1 MRNACDKKKEH
12 MSKVKVKVT
21 ENTKTTI
28 WAITSEPEVVET
40 SGWFQNVP
48 CQNIYQKCRSPHD
61 AWRSVFASHDVNS
74 EPIDFKIGKHIDFT
88 CTIYHIKHCTN
99 KNNITRIT
107 MATKYPIIKHRAFF
121 QNLNRGI
128 SPIHIGRIPMK
139 LREWNF
145 FKINTS
151 CLQTTTHT
159 HYIPMCLLLKLP
171 SEYILYGIL
180 SATIIYKDVQHKL
193 TTNI

>member
-12 MSKVKVKVT
+12 RSKVKVKVT
-21 ENTKTTI
+21 ENTKTTM

-74 EPIDFKIGKHIDFT
+74 EPIDFIIGTHIDFT
-88 CTIYHIKHCTN
+88 CTIYQIKNCTN

-121 QNLNRGI
+121 KTLIAAYHPFILDGF
-128 SPIHIGRIPMK
+128 
-139 LREWNF
+139 LWNF
-145 FKINTS
+145 AYEIS
-151 CLQTTTHT
+151 
-159 HYIPMCLLLKLP
+159 LK
-171 SEYILYGIL
+171 
-180 SATIIYKDVQHKL
+180 
-193 TTNI
+193 

>member
-1 MRNACDKKKEH
+1 MKLRIYIPVHHAQCVWQKKEH

-40 SGWFQNVP
+40 SGWFQTVP

-61 AWRSVFASHDVNS
+61 AWRSVFASHAVNS
-74 EPIDFKIGKHIDFT
+74 EPIDFKIGTHIDFT
-88 CTIYHIKHCTN
+88 CTIYHIKNCTN

-121 QNLNRGI
+121 KPLIAAYHPFILDGF
-128 SPIHIGRIPMK
+128 
-139 LREWNF
+139 LWNF
-145 FKINTS
+145 AYEIS
-151 CLQTTTHT
+151 
-159 HYIPMCLLLKLP
+159 LK
-171 SEYILYGIL
+171 
-180 SATIIYKDVQHKL
+180 
-193 TTNI
+193 

>member
-1 MRNACDKKKEH
+1 MCVTKKEH

-74 EPIDFKIGKHIDFT
+74 EPIDFKIGTHIDFT
-88 CTIYHIKHCTN
+88 CTI
-99 KNNITRIT
+99 
-107 MATKYPIIKHRAFF
+107 
-121 QNLNRGI
+121 
-128 SPIHIGRIPMK
+128 
-139 LREWNF
+139 
-145 FKINTS
+145 
-151 CLQTTTHT
+151 
-159 HYIPMCLLLKLP
+159 
-171 SEYILYGIL
+171 
-180 SATIIYKDVQHKL
+180 
-193 TTNI
+193 

>member
-1 MRNACDKKKEH
+1 MKLRIDIPVHHAQCVWQKKRTY
-12 MSKVKVKVT
+12 VKGQGHRKH
-21 ENTKTTI
+21 ENHYLSHNFWTGSRRDFWLVSNQT
-28 WAITSEPEVVET
+28 
-40 SGWFQNVP
+40 
-48 CQNIYQKCRSPHD
+48 
-61 AWRSVFASHDVNS
+61 HDVNS
-74 EPIDFKIGKHIDFT
+74 EPIDFKIGTHIDFT
-88 CTIYHIKHCTN
+88 CTIYHIKNCTN

-139 LREWNF
+139 LRVWNF

-151 CLQTTTHT
+151 CLQTTKHT
-159 HYIPMCLLLKLP
+159 HYIPICLLLKLP

>member
-1 MRNACDKKKEH
+1 MKLRMDIPVHHAQCVWQKKN

-40 SGWFQNVP
+40 SGWFQDVP

-74 EPIDFKIGKHIDFT
+74 EPIDFKIGTHIDFS
-88 CTIYHIKHCTN
+88 CTIYH
-99 KNNITRIT
+99 
-107 MATKYPIIKHRAFF
+107 
-121 QNLNRGI
+121 NRGI
-128 SPIHIGRIPMK
+128 SPINIGRIPMK
-139 LREWNF
+139 LRVLNF

-151 CLQTTTHT
+151 CLQTTKYT
-159 HYIPMCLLLKLP
+159 HYIPICLLLKLP

>member
-12 MSKVKVKVT
+12 MSKVKVNVT

-48 CQNIYQKCRSPHD
+48 CQNIYQKCSSPHD
-61 AWRSVFASHDVNS
+61 AWHSVFASHDVNS
-74 EPIDFKIGKHIDFT
+74 EPIDFKIGTHIDFT
-88 CTIYHIKHCTN
+88 CTIYHLQNCTN

-121 QNLNRGI
+121 KTLIAAYHPFILDGF
-128 SPIHIGRIPMK
+128 
-139 LREWNF
+139 LWNF
-145 FKINTS
+145 AYEISLKSILLAYKPQN
-151 CLQTTTHT
+151 THT
-159 HYIPMCLLLKLP
+159 ISIYVSSWNYHRSIYYTESCLLL
-171 SEYILYGIL
+171 SYIRTC
-180 SATIIYKDVQHKL
+180 S
-193 TTNI
+193 TN

>member
-1 MRNACDKKKEH
+1 MKLRIDISVHHAQCVWQKKEH

-48 CQNIYQKCRSPHD
+48 CQNIYQQCRSPHD

-74 EPIDFKIGKHIDFT
+74 EPIDFKIGTHIDFT
-88 CTIYHIKHCTN
+88 CTIYHIKNCTN

-121 QNLNRGI
+121 KTLIAAYHPFILDGF
-128 SPIHIGRIPMK
+128 
-139 LREWNF
+139 LWNF
-145 FKINTS
+145 AYEIS
-151 CLQTTTHT
+151 
-159 HYIPMCLLLKLP
+159 LK
-171 SEYILYGIL
+171 
-180 SATIIYKDVQHKL
+180 
-193 TTNI
+193 